1 MTQSTPTQTI
11 QPNTQ
16 TRKLQIGVMGSAAD
30 LKYTTELEII
40 AEKLGELIAL
50 SNNILIFGAEKDCD
64 SLSTAACR
72 GAKKQGGLTV
82 GITYNK
88 DKKVFQK
95 DADIIISCGL
105 DRGGGREYI
114 LALSCDVLIA
124 VSGGSGTLNEIAV
137 AYQGD
142 IPIIVI
148 EGTGG
153 WADQL
158 ANKYLDAR
166 NRQKTNG
173 VKTPEQAITLAI
185 ELGTQY
191 LQKYS

>member
-1 MTQSTPTQTI
+1 MTQSNTI
-11 QPNTQ
+11 QQ
-16 TRKLQIGVMGSAAD
+16 QKIQRKLQIGVMGSAAD
-30 LKYTTELEII
+30 LKYTKELEAI
-40 AEKLGELIAL
+40 AEKLGELIAR
-50 SNNILIFGAEKDCD
+50 SNNILVFGAEKDCD

-72 GAKKQGGLTV
+72 GAKQQGGLTV
-82 GITYNK
+82 GVTYNK

-105 DRGGGREYI
+105 DRGGGREYV

-137 AYQGD
+137 AYQSD

-166 NRQKTNG
+166 SRQIAHG
-173 VKTPEQAITLAI
+173 VKTPEEAINLAI
-185 ELGTQY
+185 KLGSKY
-191 LQKYS
+191 LEKYS